1 MPDLETVDVAT
12 NATPEDL
19 VEVGTYDSMG
29 AASLR
34 GLVVLAMRQ
43 PYWLLPAERGI
54 RLLVEPAIA
63 GAARQQ
69 LQCFERESVGWP
81 PRPFESGTGRPL
93 HLVTPLLWAV
103 AILAV
108 FHWQEIRPDLTTAGA
123 LDAAAVTSRGE
134 WWRAAS
140 ALFLHADPGHV
151 LSNAV
156 AGIFVFAAVTTTF
169 GVRRGWLIVG
179 TAAVAANLFLAHFT
193 GSGTYVSLGAST
205 AIFAGLGALTGRA
218 TRSSWQ
224 RTASIRWQ
232 NLLVPIGAGLTLL
245 ALYGA
250 GGLRIDV
257 GAHVC
262 GFVAGLALGFAS
274 LSSNR

>member
-12 NATPEDL
+12 TATPEDL
-19 VEVGTYDSMG
+19 VEVGTYDSIR

-43 PYWLLPAERGI
+43 PYWLLPSERGV

-81 PRPFESGTGRPL
+81 PRPIESWTGRPL
-93 HLVTPLLWAV
+93 HLVTPLLWSFV
-103 AILAV
+103 LLAV
-108 FHWQEIRPDLTTAGA
+108 FRAQEIRPELTTAGA

-193 GSGTYVSLGAST
+193 RQGAYVSLGAST

-218 TRSSWQ
+218 ARSSWQ
-224 RTASIRWQ
+224 ANASIRWQ
-232 NLLVPIGAGLTLL
+232 NVLVPIGAGLTLL